1 MLSMHSGNSRM
12 RILTASLLLA
22 ATASAQ
28 SPARQVADP
37 GIITTRQAIAPA
49 GVQSVFAGRVHAVTF
64 CGPDKVVVA
73 LSGTAGE
80 EISVLSATENRV
92 LSHSVRPNRSLGL
105 HGAICMPDGKSL
117 LVSDVVRHGSDMAA
131 ALSILS
137 ATDLA
142 SANEFAAES
151 PADVKSSSLPV
162 DQRPT
167 ASSGAGAVGGIGT
180 SADGHIA
187 AMTVIGADEVLIAD
201 IGSRRIVARVPVG
214 IAPSSVVVDREGRS
228 AWASNW
234 GGRLAKQGERTAPT
248 GTGEREDK
256 VLIDG
261 RGIASSGTLSRID
274 LTAKRVTDEVAV
286 GLHPSSLAW
295 DEAHSR
301 LYVVN
306 GNSDS
311 VSVVD
316 THARKVVA
324 TWNIQ
329 PFAIRIQGAAP
340 TAAALSPDAKR
351 LYVTC
356 GGINAIAVMDT
367 VSGKVDGLIPTGWY
381 PAHIALSPD
390 GKVVAVATLLGV
402 GSGSAMSDDTL
413 QYFRTELPGL
423 RTGMDRRYVHSYR
436 GTVHLIPV
444 PEPGQLEAYTR
455 ATAENTHLRLQ
466 AEQVAPPNPRARALP
481 VPERAG
487 EPSLIEHVVYIVKEN
502 RSYDQL
508 FGDLERGN
516 GDPSLLLYGEESTP
530 NHRAMARQFVV
541 LDNFYATGGN
551 SGDGHQWVTQAAE
564 SDYAM
569 WPGYAGRSYPFDG
582 NDPLAY
588 AGGGFLWDAALKA
601 GRTFADFGE
610 FVPSGQYREIREN
623 PKLDPGVVRASL
635 LREWRDGD
643 RFLGRFQVKSPIPP
657 LDAHLVRDY
666 PSYGG
671 TSPDVVRA
679 RIFLRHLK
687 DWEQSGTM
695 PSLTF
700 IQLAADHTSGTSPGW
715 NTPKACLADND
726 LALGQMV
733 EGLTHSKF
741 WPHMA
746 IYVVE
751 DDAQGGVD
759 HVDGHRT
766 VALAVS
772 PYIRRHSVDSTFYSH
787 PSISR
792 TVELQLGLGNLS
804 VFDLIANDM
813 RNSFSETP
821 DLTPYTAVTPQQ
833 SIFELNPKLA
843 ALQGQARRDALASSK
858 MNWAVPDAAPA
869 KQLLEILWR
878 DAKGY
883 DRPPAEQRSAVFVP
897 YALPDGDDDDAKPRS
912 LPRRL
917 K

>member
-1 MLSMHSGNSRM
+1 MNSRHSSK
-12 RILTASLLLA
+12 RVFLAALLLA
-22 ATASAQ
+22 ATAWAQ
-28 SPARQVADP
+28 LPSRQVSDP
-37 GIITTRQAIAPA
+37 GVITTRQAIAPA
-49 GVQSVFAGRVHAVTF
+49 GIQSVFAGRVHAVTF
-64 CGPDKVVVA
+64 CGSDKVVVA
-73 LSGTAGE
+73 LSGASGE
-80 EISVLSATENRV
+80 EISVLSASGNRV
-92 LSHSVRPNRSLGL
+92 LSHAVRPNRSLGL
-105 HGAICMPDGKSL
+105 HGALCMPDGKSL
-117 LVSDVVRHGSDMAA
+117 LISDVIRHGSVMAA
-131 ALSILS
+131 ALSELS
-137 ATDLA
+137 SSDLL
-142 SANEFAAES
+142 SSEEFAQGSAAAMKHS
-151 PADVKSSSLPV
+151 DLPA

-167 ASSGAGAVGGIGT
+167 TSSSAGAAGGIGT
-180 SADGHIA
+180 SADGRIA

-201 IGSRRIVARVPVG
+201 TGKRQIIGRAPAG

-228 AWASNW
+228 AWVSNW
-234 GGRLAKQGERTAPT
+234 GGRIAKPGERTAPT
-248 GTGEREDK
+248 GSGEHEDK
-256 VLIDG
+256 VLIDA
-261 RGIASSGTLSRID
+261 RGIASSGTVSRID
-274 LTAKRVTDEVAV
+274 LVAGRVTDEIAV
-286 GLHPSSLAW
+286 GLHPTSLAW
-295 DEAHSR
+295 DEAHGR
-301 LYVVN
+301 LYAVN

-316 THARKVVA
+316 TSARKAIA
-324 TWNIQ
+324 TWDIQ
-329 PFAIRIQGAAP
+329 PFAIRIRGAAP
-340 TAAALSPDAKR
+340 TAAALSPDAKH

-367 VSGKVDGLIPTGWY
+367 AAGRVEGLIPTGWY
-381 PAHIALSPD
+381 PAHLAVSPD
-390 GKVVAVATLLGV
+390 GKMLAVATLLGV
-402 GSGSAMSDDTL
+402 GSGSAISDATL
-413 QYFRTELPGL
+413 QYFREELPGL

-444 PEPGQLEAYTR
+444 PEANQLEAYTR
-455 ATAENTHLRLQ
+455 ATAENTRLRLR
-466 AEQVAPPNPRARALP
+466 ADTIGPPSPAARALP
-481 VPERAG
+481 VPARAG

-530 NHRAMARQFVV
+530 NHRAIARQFVV

-582 NDPLAY
+582 NDPIAY
-588 AGGGFLWDAALKA
+588 AGGGFLWDAVLRA
-601 GRTFADFGE
+601 GKTFADFGE
-610 FVPSGQYREIREN
+610 FIPSGQYREIQEN
-623 PKLDPGVVRASL
+623 PKQDPGELRARWM
-635 LREWRDGD
+635 REWRDGEG
-643 RFLGRFQVKSPIPP
+643 FLNRFQVKSPIPP

-679 RIFLRHLK
+679 RIFLRRLQE
-687 DWEQSGTM
+687 WEQSGRM

-700 IQLAADHTSGTSPGW
+700 VQLAADHTSGTTPGW
-715 NTPKACLADND
+715 NTPKACMADND
-726 LALGQMV
+726 LALGQIV

-787 PSISR
+787 PSIAR
-792 TVELQLGLGNLS
+792 TIELQLGLGNMS
-804 VFDLIANDM
+804 VFDLIATDM
-813 RNSFSETP
+813 RNSFSESP
-821 DLTPYTAVTPQQ
+821 DLTPYTAVTPKQ
-833 SIFELNPKLA
+833 SIFDLNPKLA
-843 ALQGQARRDALASSK
+843 ALKGQPRRDALASSK

-883 DRPPAEQRSAVFVP
+883 DRAPAEQRNAVFMP
-897 YALPDGDDDDAKPRS
+897 YSLPEGDDDDGKLRASERRS
-912 LPRRL
+912 